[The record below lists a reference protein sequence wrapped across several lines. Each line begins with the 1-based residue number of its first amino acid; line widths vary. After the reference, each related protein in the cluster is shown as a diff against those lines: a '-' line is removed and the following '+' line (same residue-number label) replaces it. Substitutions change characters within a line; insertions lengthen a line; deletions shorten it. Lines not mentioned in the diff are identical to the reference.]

1 MRIRNVTKNWD
12 WTFGQSGTNYVRNAY
27 AVALDIKMSLL
38 EWRNDCFFSL
48 LSGIPW
54 QVRLGNKNQKIAL
67 DSDIKETAEAVEG
80 VLNVFNFQSS
90 LDGRSYK
97 CSFGVYQQYSSD
109 VINIDFDSINGVS
122 INGRGNN

>member
-1 MRIRNVTKNWD
+1 MRIRNVTLQHD

-54 QVRLGNKNQKIAL
+54 QTRLGKKNQKIAL
-67 DSDIKETAEAVEG
+67 DKDIQETAEAVEG
-80 VLNVFNFQSS
+80 VLNIFNFQSS
-90 LDGRSYK
+90 LDGRTYK
-97 CSFGVYQQYSSD
+97 CSFSVYQQYSTD
-109 VINIDFDSINGVS
+109 VININFDTINGVT
-122 INGRGNN
+122 ING

>member
-1 MRIRNVTKNWD
+1 MRIRNVTSQHD

-54 QVRLGNKNQKIAL
+54 QTRLGEKNQKIAL
-67 DSDIKETAEAVEG
+67 DKDIQETAEAVEG
-80 VLNVFNFQSS
+80 VLNIFNFQSS
-90 LDGRSYK
+90 LDGRTYK
-97 CSFGVYQQYSSD
+97 CSFSVYQQYSTD
-109 VINIDFDSINGVS
+109 VININFDTINGVT
-122 INGRGNN
+122 ING

>member
-1 MRIRNVTKNWD
+1 MRIRNVTPQHD

-54 QVRLGNKNQKIAL
+54 QTRLGKKNQKIAL
-67 DSDIKETAEAVEG
+67 DKDIQETAEAVEG
-80 VLNVFNFQSS
+80 VLNIFNFQSS
-90 LDGRSYK
+90 LDGRTYK
-97 CSFGVYQQYSSD
+97 CSFSVYQQYSTD
-109 VINIDFDSINGVS
+109 VININFDTINGVT
-122 INGRGNN
+122 ING

>member
-1 MRIRNVTKNWD
+1 MRIRNVDANWD

-97 CSFGVYQQYSSD
+97 CSFSVYQQYSSD